1 VSLLVPEGTGDGVL
15 HGAAVVLHQAVPE
28 EVRDAQHLGIFLVA
42 ARQQKGGLGL
52 ELAEAVVLKGRGDR

>member
-1 VSLLVPEGTGDGVL
+1 VSLLVPEGAGDGVL
-15 HGAAVVLHQAVPE
+15 HGAAVVLHQALPDV
-28 EVRDAQHLGIFLVA
+28 VREAQHFGVFLVA

>member
-1 VSLLVPEGTGDGVL
+1 M
-15 HGAAVVLHQAVPE
+15 VLHQALPE
-28 EVRDAQHLGIFLVA
+28 VVREAQHLGVFLVA